1 MQGSAQ
7 AVLQT
12 DVCAKVIHFC
22 DWRRRAYL
30 ASLNRTALGLFAA
43 HDAHWA
49 WMCRLLSE
57 ESRTRLRT
65 KNPRLSCWRAPIKMT
80 RFRHA
85 SWQSLEDSRV
95 RF

>member
-1 MQGSAQ
+1 MALREMQGSAQ

-12 DVCAKVIHFC
+12 DVCAKVIQFC

-49 WMCRLLSE
+49 WM
-57 ESRTRLRT
+57 
-65 KNPRLSCWRAPIKMT
+65 
-80 RFRHA
+80 
-85 SWQSLEDSRV
+85 DV
-95 RF
+95 

>member
-1 MQGSAQ
+1 MALREMQGSAQ

-30 ASLNRTALGLFAA
+30 SSLNRTALGLFAA

-49 WMCRLLSE
+49 WM
-57 ESRTRLRT
+57 
-65 KNPRLSCWRAPIKMT
+65 
-80 RFRHA
+80 
-85 SWQSLEDSRV
+85 DV
-95 RF
+95 